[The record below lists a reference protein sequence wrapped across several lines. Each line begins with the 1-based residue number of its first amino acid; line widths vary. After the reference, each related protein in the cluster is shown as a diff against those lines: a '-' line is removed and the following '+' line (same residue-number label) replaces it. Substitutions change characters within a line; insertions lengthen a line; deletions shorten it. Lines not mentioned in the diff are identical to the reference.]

1 VVLYRDV
8 DASGTYMTYWGPPL
22 LFRSGGYWWDGE
34 VWYRPLQ
41 IFDRASE
48 EYLRRPVPAASIT
61 TAADLLAAGRGEADN
76 AALLQISDVGIDAA
90 LTGRWIDH
98 LSLWASTRDNRDLDQ
113 CVVSLTAHELSA
125 DQLVNAA
132 GMAEMAGVAAS
143 TFRSYLAR
151 GEADIPPPQATIGGR
166 AMWSRP
172 VAEEWAESRRHSA
185 ESAAETMVDREGD
198 SDLPRGVAELWTR
211 WTENFRSMLWDHPDR
226 RKRWALRWRTEAAVQ
241 DIAKTLGW
249 TVAASVDRIVPVDDL
264 AVTIQLA
271 FLHEVEESRRMDGSE
286 QHGVYLTP
294 HVARMLDWLI
304 QHEPRRA
311 YHLVSSMLGEAERSC
326 GASRSTV
333 ARGLHVAL
341 VLDGQLDEADYRKFL
356 ERALPS
362 GTSF

>member
-1 VVLYRDV
+1 
-8 DASGTYMTYWGPPL
+8 
-22 LFRSGGYWWDGE
+22 
-34 VWYRPLQ
+34 
-41 IFDRASE
+41 
-48 EYLRRPVPAASIT
+48 
-61 TAADLLAAGRGEADN
+61 
-76 AALLQISDVGIDAA
+76 
-90 LTGRWIDH
+90 
-98 LSLWASTRDNRDLDQ
+98 
-113 CVVSLTAHELSA
+113 
-125 DQLVNAA
+125 
-132 GMAEMAGVAAS
+132 
-143 TFRSYLAR
+143 
-151 GEADIPPPQATIGGR
+151 
-166 AMWSRP
+166 MWSRP
-172 VAEEWAESRRHSA
+172 FAEVWAESRRHSA